1 MGSPHSSRQ
10 PNNRYIF
17 FFTFL
22 YHQLIPGV
30 ANCKN
35 APPDSFAMPLGWPR
49 KDNLM
54 STLPGMRREPHMFSM
69 MKASSKGQVTSLASN
84 FKSKKKKKNSRYF
97 CKLFNSFHFIQYQ
110 NQIRYG
116 ENPVFP
122 FCHSAPVRI
131 GATLLSTTVPR
142 QGSYTSLAL
151 LTWHQYS

>member
-84 FKSKKKKKNSRYF
+84 FKSKKKKKKILDTSVNYSIAFTLYNIKT
-97 CKLFNSFHFIQYQ
+97 KLGMGKIQYFHSVTQ
-110 NQIRYG
+110 LQSELVLRFCQPPFQDKG
-116 ENPVFP
+116 HTPVS
-122 FCHSAPVRI
+122 H
-131 GATLLSTTVPR
+131 
-142 QGSYTSLAL
+142 Y
-151 LTWHQYS
+151 